1 MRKTTQQGRPARRA
15 HELLLSAAALLALL
29 ALPAAVSAQQWTTTT
44 SNPANISNSNSGNVG
59 VGTTAPAY
67 ELHVESVSAPVTYHL
82 QGYFRNTGATY
93 QYGGVGVDAQKQSH
107 IRFFLNGLPK
117 WQWRVGAS
125 GGGEDLQAYSW
136 ALGRDVLSITGGGN
150 VGIGTS
156 APDNHL
162 HIYNA
167 GGMGMLKV
175 TGRDGGLINVVDP
188 SAPAGQQ
195 DYQWRSEDG
204 VFRMALAPDSGAGTL
219 LQQNILVANS
229 SGNVGVGTLPATM
242 RLDVRGAADQAYPNN
257 PALLNLISTDSA
269 AQNIGGGIRFG
280 GSYTGTTPTTFA
292 YVGGVKE
299 SAAGDYAG
307 RLVFGTRAAGT
318 NAVDM
323 TRMVIDSSGR
333 VGIGTTTPGAG
344 LPADPQLKLDVQG
357 NVNVSGYISAT
368 YQDVA
373 EWVPSAQKLQ
383 AGTVVVLDD
392 ERANHVVAST
402 VPYDTKVAGVV
413 SAAPGVI
420 LGTGG
425 EGKVKVATTG
435 RVKVKADATRGA
447 IKVGDLLVT
456 SDAEGVAMKSVP
468 VDLGGAQIHRPGT
481 IIGKA
486 LEPLA
491 SGTGEILV
499 LLSLQ

>member
-323 TRMVIDSSGR
+323 TRMVIDSAGK
-333 VGIGTTTPGAG
+333 VGIG
-344 LPADPQLKLDVQG
+344 LPNPQKALDVAG
-357 NVNVSGYISAT
+357 DISAT
-368 YQDVA
+368 GNVTGATVNALYQDVA
-373 EWVPSAQKLQ
+373 EWVPSAQKLT
-383 AGTVVVLDD
+383 AGTVVVLDR
-392 ERANHVVAST
+392 ERTNHVLAST
-402 VPYDTKVAGVV
+402 KAYDTGVAGVV

-420 LGTGG
+420 LGAGG

-435 RVKVKADATRGA
+435 RVKVKVDATRA
-447 IKVGDLLVT
+447 PIKVGDLLVT
-456 SDAEGVAMKSVP
+456 GDALGTAMKSVE
-468 VDLGGAQIHRPGT
+468 VDLGGVKIHRPGT